1 MDFRL
6 SNEQQQF
13 SDSLRR
19 WVASH
24 YSFEARLKIIHTPQG
39 CSASAYADLVEL
51 GCLSLAIPE
60 SAGGLDG
67 DAIDLMVVMT
77 ELGRGLVVEPYLATV
92 LGAQFLKH
100 GNHGEAMA
108 KVAEG
113 HLKLAC
119 ALHEKGAGYELSNIS
134 TRAQR
139 DGDRYILQGEK
150 CSVVHG
156 AQADAFIVSVRTSG
170 SQRDPAGIS
179 LMYVPRDAPGITVVD
194 YRTFDGQRGADIQF
208 TDVQLPANALISQAD
223 QGWNTLEAVT
233 DFGVALLC
241 AEAVGA
247 MEVANALTLDYLK
260 TRKQFDVAI
269 GSFQALQHR
278 MADMYIHLEQ
288 ARSLTILAVFNAL
301 NDDAGKRSKLVS
313 AAKVRVGK
321 AMRVI
326 GQESIQMHGG
336 MGMADE
342 SAISHYFKRLTAI
355 EMTLGN
361 SDFHRHRFMSNTAFV
376 GD

>member
-19 WVASH
+19 WVANH
-24 YSFEARLKIIHTPQG
+24 YAFDTRQQIIHTPSG
-39 CSASAYADLVEL
+39 SSPSAYAALTEL
-51 GCLSLAIPE
+51 GCLGLAVPE
-60 SAGGLDG
+60 SAGGLGG
-67 DAIDLMVVMT
+67 DTIDLMVVMG

-92 LGAQFLKH
+92 LGAQFLQRAH
-100 GNHGEAMA
+100 HLEPLAQ
-108 KVAEG
+108 VAEG
-113 HLKLAC
+113 QLKLAC
-119 ALHEKGAGYELSNIS
+119 ALNESGAGHELASIG
-134 TRAQR
+134 TRAHR
-139 DGDRYILQGEK
+139 AGDHYVLQGHK
-150 CSVVHG
+150 CAVIHG
-156 AQADAFIVSVRTSG
+156 GQADAFIVSVRTSG
-170 SQRDPAGIS
+170 DQRDTAGIS
-179 LMYVPRDAPGITVVD
+179 LMYVPKDTPGVTVVD

-208 TDVQLPANALISQAD
+208 NDAELPLSAVLGAVDQAWD
-223 QGWNTLEAVT
+223 TLEAVT

-241 AEAVGA
+241 AEAIGV
-247 MEVANALTLDYLK
+247 MDVANALTLEYLK
-260 TRKQFDVAI
+260 TRKQFGVPI

-278 MADMYIHLEQ
+278 MADMVIHLEQ
-288 ARSLTILAVFNAL
+288 ARSLTVLAVFNAL
-301 NDDAGKRSKLVS
+301 NSDADKRRQLVS

-321 AMRVI
+321 ALRVV

-361 SDFHRHRFMSNTAFV
+361 TDFHRSRFIRSATFAAH
-376 GD
+376 